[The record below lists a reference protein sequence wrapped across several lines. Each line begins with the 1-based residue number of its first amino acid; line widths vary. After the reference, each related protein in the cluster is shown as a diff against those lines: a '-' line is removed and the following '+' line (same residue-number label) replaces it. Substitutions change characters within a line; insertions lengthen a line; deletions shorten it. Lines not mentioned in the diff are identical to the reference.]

1 MSGSSYRSYRRLV
14 GVKQDQAA
22 WFGWREERA
31 IVQICVKAWTLEGH
45 GSQDARGSGINWP
58 VFQYQSEA
66 GFIAD
71 PRELTK

>member
-45 GSQDARGSGINWP
+45 GSQDARG
-58 VFQYQSEA
+58 
-66 GFIAD
+66 
-71 PRELTK
+71 